1 MEFRGC
7 SWLNECSANLF
18 QLSSSAYYDRLPFRK
33 LIQQIFVYD
42 DVAQGHTPFSSLD
55 LVRHELK
62 RMNKRMNC
70 EIFYGK
76 QASYAYLMKR
86 TSYAPPSVF
95 TFAFSLDMTASA
107 SGTAIKA
114 ARLMG
119 LQNPKRGVQDL
130 YIL

>member
-55 LVRHELK
+55 LELK
-62 RMNKRMNC
+62 RMNKRMNSST
-70 EIFYGK
+70 EK
-76 QASYAYLMKR
+76 
-86 TSYAPPSVF
+86 T
-95 TFAFSLDMTASA
+95 
-107 SGTAIKA
+107 GTKHNE
-114 ARLMG
+114 RLMLH
-119 LQNPKRGVQDL
+119 LQCLPLLSRL
-130 YIL
+130 T

>member
-62 RMNKRMNC
+62 RRH
-70 EIFYGK
+70 ET
-76 QASYAYLMKR
+76 QR
-86 TSYAPPSVF
+86 TSCAPPSVF